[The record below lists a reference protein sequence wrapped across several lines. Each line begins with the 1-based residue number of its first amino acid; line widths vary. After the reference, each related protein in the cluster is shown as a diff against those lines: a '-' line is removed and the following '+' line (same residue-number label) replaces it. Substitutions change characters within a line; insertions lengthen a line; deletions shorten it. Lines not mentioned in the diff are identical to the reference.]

1 VQICVQIYQQEKSM
15 SKKHRDADL
24 ILKLYE
30 LRREKTMREARNWFF
45 TFNPQGREDFID
57 VLTSDKSGLYRMV
70 ISYWD
75 MACSLVNHGAIDM
88 EMFNDA
94 NGEHLFV
101 YAKLQPFLPALRED
115 MGNPNFL
122 AHLEKVVKDCPDY
135 ETKLANIRDRMQ
147 KLIALYQERAKAQA
161 SGASGD

>member
-1 VQICVQIYQQEKSM
+1 M
-15 SKKHRDADL
+15 GKHHDADL

-30 LRREKTMREARNWFF
+30 LRREKTMREARSWFF
-45 TFNPQGREDFID
+45 QFNPQGKEDFID

-75 MACSLVNHGAIDM
+75 MACSFVNNGAIDAQ
-88 EMFNDA
+88 MFNDA

-101 YAKLQPFLPALRED
+101 FAKLEPFLPALREE

-135 ETKLANIRDRMQ
+135 ETKLANIRSRMQ
-147 KLIALYQERAKAQA
+147 KLIALYKQRAAAQV
-161 SGASGD
+161 GAGLAMGAATDSRFKDL

>member
-1 VQICVQIYQQEKSM
+1 M
-15 SKKHRDADL
+15 GKHHDAEL

-45 TFNPQGREDFID
+45 QFNPKGREDFID

-75 MACSLVNHGAIDM
+75 MACSFVNNGALDAQ
-88 EMFNDA
+88 MFNDA
-94 NGEHLFV
+94 NGEHMFV
-101 YAKLQPFLPALRED
+101 FAKLEPFLPALREE

-122 AHLEKVVKDCPDY
+122 GHLEKVVKACPDH
-135 ETKLANIRDRMQ
+135 ETKLANIRTRMQ
-147 KLIALYQERAKAQA
+147 KMIELYQQRAAAQA
-161 SGASGD
+161 AAAGN

>member
-1 VQICVQIYQQEKSM
+1 M
-15 SKKHRDADL
+15 SKHHDADL

-45 TFNPQGREDFID
+45 QFNPKGKEDFID

-75 MACSLVNHGAIDM
+75 MACSFVNNGALDAQ
-88 EMFNDA
+88 MFNDA

-101 YAKLQPFLPALRED
+101 YAKLEPFLPALREE

-122 AHLEKVVKDCPDY
+122 AHLEKVVKECPDY
-135 ETKLANIRDRMQ
+135 ETKLANIRTRMA
-147 KLIALYQERAKAQA
+147 KLIELYKQRAAQA
-161 SGASGD
+161 AAAAGN

>member
-1 VQICVQIYQQEKSM
+1 M
-15 SKKHRDADL
+15 GKHKDADL
-24 ILKLYE
+24 ILKLYD

-45 TFNPQGREDFID
+45 QFNPKGKEDFID

-75 MACSLVNHGAIDM
+75 MACSLVNNGAIDAQ
-88 EMFNDA
+88 MFNDA

-101 YAKLQPFLPALRED
+101 YAKLEPFLPALREE

-135 ETKLANIRDRMQ
+135 ETKLTNIRNRMQ
-147 KLIALYQERAKAQA
+147 KLIELYQQRAAAQA
-161 SGASGD
+161 AAAGN

>member
-1 VQICVQIYQQEKSM
+1 M
-15 SKKHRDADL
+15 SKHHDADL

-45 TFNPQGREDFID
+45 QFNPKGREDFTD

-75 MACSLVNHGAIDM
+75 MACSFVNNGAID
-88 EMFNDA
+88 EQMFNDA
-94 NGEHLFV
+94 NGEHFFV
-101 YAKLQPFLPALRED
+101 FAKLEPFLPALREE

-122 AHLEKVVKDCPDY
+122 GHLEKVVRACPDY
-135 ETKLANIRDRMQ
+135 ETKLANIRTRMQ
-147 KLIALYQERAKAQA
+147 KMIELYQQRAAAQA
-161 SGASGD
+161 AAAGN